1 MSIDPKRKDPV
12 EESPDD
18 NKIVSGPS
26 LPDPFDAKAL
36 RLPPAFE
43 VNAGIRK
50 QLTTVPVR
58 RPHSQEWIRVHPDP
72 AYRGNY
78 GVIVLKD
85 DNEVYLLA
93 PAMIPHYE
101 NEMTRVTI
109 YTAMSMNKVVFLW
122 PCKLVGSG
130 HKNADRWNSS
140 AIEAAEAAMLRKVR
154 VQSNKGLGA
163 YEHAFSDNPTPEND
177 PVWPEGVSFT
187 DLLRLGFVKAGRYI
201 DSHDHEVLKLL
212 LQGY

>member
-1 MSIDPKRKDPV
+1 MTSVPKKDPV
-12 EESPDD
+12 EELPEE
-18 NKIVSGPS
+18 IVSGVPP
-26 LPDPFDAKAL
+26 LVTPDPFDAKAL

-72 AYRGNY
+72 AYCGNY
-78 GVIVLKD
+78 GVIILKD

-163 YEHAFSDNPTPEND
+163 YEHSFSDNPTPEND

-201 DSHDHEVLKLL
+201 DNHEHEVLKLL

>member
-1 MSIDPKRKDPV
+1 M
-12 EESPDD
+12 
-18 NKIVSGPS
+18 SGPS

-58 RPHSQEWIRVHPDP
+58 KPHPQEWIRVNPDP
-72 AYRGNY
+72 AFRGNY

-109 YTAMSMNKVVFLW
+109 FTAMSMNKIVFLW

-130 HKNADRWNSS
+130 HRNADRWNSS

-154 VQSNKGLGA
+154 VQSKKALGA
-163 YEHAFSDNPTPEND
+163 YEYC
-177 PVWPEGVSFT
+177 V
-187 DLLRLGFVKAGRYI
+187 LRQSYAG
-201 DSHDHEVLKLL
+201 E
-212 LQGY
+212 

>member
-1 MSIDPKRKDPV
+1 MSTVPSKKDPV

-18 NKIVSGPS
+18 NKIVSGPT
-26 LPDPFDAKAL
+26 PDPFDAKAL

-58 RPHSQEWIRVHPDP
+58 KPHPQEWIRVNPNS

-78 GVIVLKD
+78 GVIWLKE

-101 NEMTRVTI
+101 NEMTRVM
-109 YTAMSMNKVVFLW
+109 MSAFRTKTSRNQPSNAKFIFGTSTWIRGFIKPPPAACHCLHR
-122 PCKLVGSG
+122 LVEPRGRHRG
-130 HKNADRWNSS
+130 RLIRRREYDGR
-140 AIEAAEAAMLRKVR
+140 LRYR
-154 VQSNKGLGA
+154 
-163 YEHAFSDNPTPEND
+163 
-177 PVWPEGVSFT
+177 
-187 DLLRLGFVKAGRYI
+187 
-201 DSHDHEVLKLL
+201 
-212 LQGY
+212 